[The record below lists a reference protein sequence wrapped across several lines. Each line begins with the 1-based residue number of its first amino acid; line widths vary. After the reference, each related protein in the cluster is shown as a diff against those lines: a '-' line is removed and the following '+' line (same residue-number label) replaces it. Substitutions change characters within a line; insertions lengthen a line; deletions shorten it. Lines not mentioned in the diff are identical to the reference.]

1 MVQQFGIEGLLTI
14 SDAQKRSVHVEV
26 SMEKEEA
33 VIIDQRKA
41 TEERKVV
48 KVFDTVKVEI
58 RAEMVE
64 YRRTVSLLLM
74 L

>member
-1 MVQQFGIEGLLTI
+1 MTI

>member
-14 SDAQKRSVHVEV
+14 ADAQKHSVHVEV
-26 SMEKEEA
+26 NMEKEEA
-33 VIIDQRKA
+33 VIVDQRNT
-41 TEERKVV
+41 TETRKVV
-48 KVFDTVKVEI
+48 KVFDNVKVEI

-64 YRRTVSLLLM
+64 YRRTVSLVLM